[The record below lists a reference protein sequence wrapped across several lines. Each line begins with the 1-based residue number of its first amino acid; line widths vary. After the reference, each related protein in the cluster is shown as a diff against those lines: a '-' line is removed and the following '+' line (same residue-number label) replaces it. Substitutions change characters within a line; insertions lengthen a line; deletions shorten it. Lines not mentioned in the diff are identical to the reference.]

1 MEKSRMI
8 HIRLGETL
16 HRQVRLICADKDTTI
31 QDYVE
36 ELIRKDLSKKKGGI
50 KL

>member
-1 MEKSRMI
+1 MEKYKMI
-8 HIRLGETL
+8 HIRLSEKL
-16 HRQVRLICADKDTTI
+16 HRQVRLICADKDVTI

-36 ELIRKDLSKKKGGI
+36 ELIQKDISKKKGGI

>member
-8 HIRLGETL
+8 HIRLGEVL
-16 HRQVRLICADKDTTI
+16 HRQVRLIFADKDTTI

-36 ELIRKDLSKKKGGI
+36 ELIRKD
-50 KL
+50 

>member
-1 MEKSRMI
+1 MI
-8 HIRLGETL
+8 HIRLGEAL

-36 ELIRKDLSKKKGGI
+36 ELIRKDLSKKKRGI

>member
-1 MEKSRMI
+1 MI
-8 HIRLGETL
+8 HIRLSEAV
-16 HRQVRLICADKDTTI
+16 HRQVRLVCADKDTTI

-36 ELIRKDLSKKKGGI
+36 ELIRKDLSKKKGVL

>member
-1 MEKSRMI
+1 MDKSKMI
-8 HIRLGETL
+8 HIRLGEAL

-36 ELIRKDLSKKKGGI
+36 ELIRKDLSKKKGVL